1 MKNLLKVF
9 AVMMSLIIM
18 VACGSTGTKAPVE
31 STQKEKTA
39 NVTTTEASTE
49 APKVEKVWKIGVSTQ
64 AWKHEFIKNLV
75 NSLEAVDKE
84 MADVELTII
93 DSEDSV
99 EKQLND
105 VDSLIA
111 QKVDGIIM
119 DGDSYEGSSPAVDAA
134 KKAGIPIVELVAYTQ
149 NEGYATF
156 VGTDVKASGILA
168 GEAIA
173 KLLNGKGNVL
183 MIEGVM
189 GHSGQINRA
198 AGITEALAKY
208 PDIKLLDKQS
218 GEWSKD
224 KAMAVTENWLTK
236 YTQIDA
242 IVAHND
248 GMALGA
254 MNATISAG
262 RKEIKI
268 IGIDGD
274 TEALQGIIDGTYSAS
289 VLDDV
294 WVESKLAVIEMRDI
308 LNGATPK
315 KKIIVDYVPITDT
328 ATAQKYLDQ
337 RK

>member
-9 AVMMSLIIM
+9 AVMMLVVIL
-18 VACGSTGTKAPVE
+18 VACGSTATKAPAE
-31 STQKEKTA
+31 STQKEEIT
-39 NVTTTEASTE
+39 NGSTTEVSTE
-49 APKVEKVWKIGVSTQ
+49 APKEEKVWKIGVSTQ

-75 NSLEAVDKE
+75 NALKAVDKD

-105 VDSLIA
+105 IDTLIA

-119 DGDSYEGSSPAVDAA
+119 DGNSFEGSSPAVDAC

-156 VGTDVKASGILA
+156 VGTDVKASGIQA

-183 MIEGVM
+183 MIEGMM
-189 GHSGQINRA
+189 GSSGQINRA
-198 AGITEALAKY
+198 AGIIEALAKY

-236 YTQIDA
+236 YPQIDA

-254 MNATISAG
+254 MNAAVSAG

-274 TEALQGIIDGTYSAS
+274 TEALQGIISGTYGAS
-289 VLDDV
+289 ILDDV
-294 WVESKLAVIEMRDI
+294 WEESKLAVIEMRDI

-315 KKIIVDYVPITDT
+315 KKIIVDYIPITDA

>member
-1 MKNLLKVF
+1 MKKLFNLL
-9 AVMMSLIIM
+9 AIIM
-18 VACGSTGTKAPVE
+18 SVSMLAACGSPA
-31 STQKEKTA
+31 
-39 NVTTTEASTE
+39 ASTPAGSTPSAS
-49 APKVEKVWKIGVSTQ
+49 APAVSTSAPADTAKAGKVWRIGVSTQ

-75 NSLEAVDKE
+75 NALKVTDKE
-84 MADVELTII
+84 MPDVELTII

-105 VDSLIA
+105 VDTLIA
-111 QKVDGIIM
+111 QRVDGIVM
-119 DGDSYEGSSPAVDAA
+119 DGNSFEGSSPAVDAC

-149 NEGYATF
+149 NEGYSTF
-156 VGTDVKASGILA
+156 VGTDVKASGLQA
-168 GEAIA
+168 GEAVA

-183 MIEGVM
+183 MIEGMM
-189 GHSGQINRA
+189 GSSGQVNRA

-236 YTQIDA
+236 YPKIDA

-254 MNATISAG
+254 MNACIAAG
-262 RKEIKI
+262 KKDIKI
-268 IGIDGD
+268 TGIDGD
-274 TEALQGIIDGTYSAS
+274 TEALKGIISGTYSS
-289 VLDDV
+289 SILDDV
-294 WVESKLAVIEMRDI
+294 WTESKLAVAEMRDI
-308 LNGATPK
+308 LNGAAPK
-315 KKIIVDYVPITDT
+315 KKIIVDYVPIIDKE
-328 ATAQKYLDQ
+328 TAQKYLDQ